1 MKIANIER
9 EVLHIFWTTW
19 GISIKLSG
27 KMWHDNIKNHKKK
40 TGLNTLS
47 LEDTFFEKP
56 QVGQIDLPSCFW
68 VKKWKYGYL
77 RSA

>member
-40 TGLNTLS
+40 
-47 LEDTFFEKP
+47 
-56 QVGQIDLPSCFW
+56 QV
-68 VKKWKYGYL
+68 
-77 RSA
+77 